1 MGRVIRRDWTRRGAL
16 GAVLGAAALGLGGCG
31 FEPMYGRRNRP
42 VIARLTAIKI
52 DRIPDR
58 VGQVLRNALL
68 SRMSPA
74 GEPARPLYRLQ
85 VTVSQSS
92 SALAIQPDDS
102 ITRFNLRLTAR
113 FRLYEITSGRLLYKD
128 STTAVGSYNA
138 VQSDFAN
145 LSAER
150 DTATRAAEE
159 ASQEITT
166 LLALYFSRREEAGG

>member
-1 MGRVIRRDWTRRGAL
+1 MDRVVQRGWTRRGAL
-16 GAVLGAAALGLGGCG
+16 GAVLGMAALGLAGCG
-31 FEPMYGRRNRP
+31 FEPLYGRRNRP
-42 VIARLTAIKI
+42 AIARLAAVKI

-58 VGQVLRNALL
+58 IGQVLRNELL

-74 GEPARPLYRLQ
+74 GEAARPLYRLQ
-85 VTVSQSS
+85 ITVSQSS
-92 SALAIQPDDS
+92 AALAIQPDDS

-113 FRLYEITSGRLLYKD
+113 FRLYEIASGRLLYKD
-128 STTAVGSYNA
+128 ATTAVGSYNA

-150 DTATRAAEE
+150 DTATRAAEA

-166 LLALYFSRREEAGG
+166 LLALYFSRHAAAGG

>member
-1 MGRVIRRDWTRRGAL
+1 MGPGIQRGWTRRGMLA
-16 GAVLGAAALGLGGCG
+16 AVLGATALGLAGCG
-31 FEPMYGRRNRP
+31 FEPLYGRHNRP
-42 VIARLTAIKI
+42 AIAHLAAVKI
-52 DRIPDR
+52 DPISDRI
-58 VGQVLRNALL
+58 GQVLRNALL
-68 SRMSPA
+68 ARMSPA
-74 GEPARPLYRLQ
+74 GEPKRPLYRLQ

-102 ITRFNLRLTAR
+102 ITRYNLRLTAR
-113 FRLYEITSGRLLYKD
+113 FRLYDIASGRLLYKD

-159 ASQEITT
+159 ASQEITI
-166 LLALYFSRREEAGG
+166 LLALYFSRQEAGG